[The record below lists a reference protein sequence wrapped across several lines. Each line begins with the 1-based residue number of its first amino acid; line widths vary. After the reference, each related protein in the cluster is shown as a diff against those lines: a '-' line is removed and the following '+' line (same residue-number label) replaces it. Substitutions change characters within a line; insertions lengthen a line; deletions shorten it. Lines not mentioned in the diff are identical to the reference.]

1 MRQEDGDADDRERI
15 PMTMRS
21 NSGIALK
28 CPRCGREGIARF
40 SRAEALAYL
49 EGDAEASV
57 DHVPHGFLIVLR
69 ESWDVEVDVIC
80 AAHDVS
86 AIVTPPLPAV
96 DRDAPL
102 RDSLLRSWSGAAP
115 TETRLPF
122 YLID

>member
-1 MRQEDGDADDRERI
+1 
-15 PMTMRS
+15 MTGRR
-21 NSGIALK
+21 NGIALK

-49 EGDAEASV
+49 EGDAEASI

-69 ESWDVEVDVIC
+69 ESWQVEVDVIC

-86 AIVTPPLPAV
+86 ALVMPPLAV
-96 DRDAPL
+96 DEEAPL
-102 RDSLLRSWSGAAP
+102 RDRLLRSWSGAAP
-115 TETRLPF
+115 TRTRLPF